1 MGMESR
7 YIWMDGKLVDFAD
20 ATVHFLN
27 VGLHY
32 GLAVFEGIRC
42 YKTDKGPAVFRLPE
56 HAERLI
62 DSAHVLGMRDLPWT
76 AEDVAQ
82 AIVQTI
88 AANEFE
94 ACYIRPVI
102 WLSEGG
108 WNINVDGGKPHMGI
122 ATWAWGAYLGEAAID
137 NGIRANVSSYT
148 RHHINV
154 MMTKAKISGNYANSA
169 LAKTESVRLGF
180 DEAIMLDPQGYVAEC
195 TGENIFIVRNGQIFT
210 PPSTTIL
217 EGVTRDSLIA
227 IARDLGYTVNEQM
240 IGRDQLYIADE
251 VFVCGSAA
259 ECIAL
264 REIDFRTIG
273 SGKMGSVTY
282 RIQQAYQA
290 AIHGRDEKYA
300 AWLTYVT
307 PSALPVDWP
316 QAVAAHRD

>member
-7 YIWMDGKLVDFAD
+7 YIWMDGKLVEFAN

-32 GLAVFEGIRC
+32 GMAVFEGIRC
-42 YKTDKGPAVFRLPE
+42 YHTDKGPAVFRLPE

-62 DSAHVLGMRDLPWT
+62 DSAHVLGMRDLPWC
-76 AEDVAQ
+76 AGDVAE
-82 AIVQTI
+82 AIKQTI
-88 AANEFE
+88 AANEFDE
-94 ACYIRPVI
+94 CYIRPVI

-108 WNINVDGGKPHMGI
+108 WNINVDGAQPHLGI
-122 ATWAWGAYLGEAAID
+122 ATWAWGAYLGEAAIEA
-137 NGIRANVSSYT
+137 GIRANISTYT

-195 TGENIFIVRNGQIFT
+195 TGENIFVVRNGKITT
-210 PPSTTIL
+210 PPTTTIL
-217 EGVTRDSLIA
+217 EGVTRDSLIT
-227 IARDLGYTVNEQM
+227 IARDLDYEVSEQM
-240 IGRDQLYIADE
+240 ISRDQLYIADE

-273 SGKMGSVTY
+273 SGKMGPIT
-282 RIQQAYQA
+282 RQIQQAYQA
-290 AIHGRDEKYA
+290 AIHGKTSKYA
-300 AWLTYVT
+300 GWLAFVK
-307 PSALPVDWP
+307 
-316 QAVAAHRD
+316 